1 MVQRLICERAAE
13 LIRSSTRIDVICIG
27 TPKVVGDSVGPRVGS
42 LLKAAGLPDRI
53 KIIGCTDEP
62 AHRGNLASMLMSLR
76 NDALLVCVDAALGNN
91 FPAINIRT
99 GPMHPG
105 VAVSDELPELGDVSV
120 FCRVAETIEDLHFCS
135 EDYINSIAEEA
146 ATTLTTLLSA

>member
-1 MVQRLICERAAE
+1 MVQRLICKRAAE
-13 LIRSSTRIDVICIG
+13 LMRSATRIDVICIG
-27 TPKVVGDSVGPRVGS
+27 TPNVAGDSVGPRVGS

-53 KIIGCTDEP
+53 KIIGCMDEP
-62 AHRGNLASMLMSLR
+62 VHRGNLAFMLMSLR
-76 NDALLVCVDAALGNN
+76 NDALLVCVDAALSNN
-91 FPAINIRT
+91 FPVINIRT

-120 FCRVAETIEDLHFCS
+120 LCRVAETIEDLHFCS

-146 ATTLTTLLSA
+146 ATTLTTILSA

>member
-13 LIRSSTRIDVICIG
+13 LMRSSARIDVICIG

-62 AHRGNLASMLMSLR
+62 VHRGNLISMLMNLR
-76 NDALLVCVDAALGNN
+76 NDALLVCVDAALSNN

-99 GPMHPG
+99 GPMQPG
-105 VAVSDELPELGDVSV
+105 VAVSDELPKLGDVSV
-120 FCRVAETIEDLHFCS
+120 LCRVAETIGDLHFCS
-135 EDYINSIAEEA
+135 DDYVNSIAKEA

>member
-13 LIRSSTRIDVICIG
+13 LLRSAAKIDVICIG
-27 TPKVVGDSVGPRVGS
+27 TTRVVGDSVGPRVGS

-62 AHRGNLASMLMSLR
+62 VYRANLTSMLMSLR
-76 NDALLVCVDAALGNN
+76 NDALLICVDAALSNN

-99 GPMHPG
+99 GPIQPG
-105 VAVSDELPELGDVSV
+105 DAVSDELPKLGDVSV
-120 FCRVAETIEDLHFCS
+120 LCRVAETIVDLYFCS
-135 EDYINSIAEEA
+135 EDYINGIAEEA
-146 ATTLTTLLSA
+146 VATLTTLLSV

>member
-1 MVQRLICERAAE
+1 MVQRLICEKAAE
-13 LIRSSTRIDVICIG
+13 LMRSAARIDVICIG
-27 TPKVVGDSVGPRVGS
+27 TPRVVGDSVGPRVGS

-53 KIIGCTDEP
+53 KIIGCMDEP
-62 AHRGNLASMLMSLR
+62 VRRGNIVSMLMSLR
-76 NDALLVCVDAALGNN
+76 NDTLLVCVDAALSNN

-105 VAVSDELPELGDVSV
+105 VAVSDELPKLGDVSV
-120 FCRVAETIEDLHFCS
+120 LCRVAETIEDLHFCS

>member
-1 MVQRLICERAAE
+1 MVQRLICKDALS
-13 LIRSSTRIDVICIG
+13 LIRNAQKVDILCIG
-27 TPKVVGDSVGPRVGS
+27 TPNITGDSVGPRVGS

-62 AHRGNLASMLMSLR
+62 VHRGNLVSMLMSLR
-76 NDALLVCVDAALGNN
+76 NDALLVCVDAALSNN

-99 GPMHPG
+99 GPMQPG
-105 VAVSDELPELGDVSV
+105 DAVSDELPKLGDVSV
-120 FCRVAETIEDLHFCS
+120 LCRVAETIKDLHLCS
-135 EDYINSIAEEA
+135 EDYVNNIAEEA

>member
-1 MVQRLICERAAE
+1 MVQRLICERAVE
-13 LIRSSTRIDVICIG
+13 LMRSAARIDVLCIG

-62 AHRGNLASMLMSLR
+62 VYRGNIASMLMSLR
-76 NDALLVCVDAALGNN
+76 NDALLVCVDAALSSN
-91 FPAINIRT
+91 FPTINIRT

-105 VAVSDELPELGDVSV
+105 AAVSDELPKLGDVSIL
-120 FCRVAETIEDLHFCS
+120 CSVAETTKDLRLCS

>member
-1 MVQRLICERAAE
+1 MVQRLICEDALS
-13 LIRSSTRIDVICIG
+13 LIRNAQKVDVLCIG
-27 TPKVVGDSVGPRVGS
+27 TPNVAGDSVGPRVGS

-53 KIIGCTDEP
+53 KIIGCMDEP
-62 AHRGNLASMLMSLR
+62 VHRGNLAFILMSLR
-76 NDALLVCVDAALGNN
+76 NDALLVCVDAALSNN
-91 FPAINIRT
+91 FPVINIRT

-120 FCRVAETIEDLHFCS
+120 LCRVAETIVDLHLCS
-135 EDYINSIAEEA
+135 EDYANGIAKEA

>member
-1 MVQRLICERAAE
+1 MVQRLICEKAVELMRSAA
-13 LIRSSTRIDVICIG
+13 RIDVICIG
-27 TPKVVGDSVGPRVGS
+27 TPRVVGDSVGPRIGS

-62 AHRGNLASMLMSLR
+62 VHRCNLVSMLMSLR
-76 NDALLVCVDAALGNN
+76 NDALLVCVDAALSNN

-99 GPMHPG
+99 GPMQPG
-105 VAVSDELPELGDVSV
+105 SAVSDELPKLGDVSV
-120 FCRVAETIEDLHFCS
+120 LCMVAETIIDLWFCS

-146 ATTLTTLLSA
+146 AATLTTLLSA

>member
-1 MVQRLICERAAE
+1 MVQRLICGKAAE
-13 LIRSSTRIDVICIG
+13 LMRSSARIDVICIG

-62 AHRGNLASMLMSLR
+62 VHRGNLVSMLMSLR
-76 NDALLVCVDAALGNN
+76 NDALLVCVDAALNNN

-99 GPMHPG
+99 GPLQPG
-105 VAVSDELPELGDVSV
+105 VAVSDELPKLGDVSV
-120 FCRVAETIEDLHFCS
+120 ICRVAETIKGLYFCS
-135 EDYINSIAEEA
+135 EDYVNDIAEEA
-146 ATTLTTLLSA
+146 ATTLTTILSV

>member
-1 MVQRLICERAAE
+1 MVQRLICEKAAE
-13 LIRSSTRIDVICIG
+13 LMRGAAKIDVICIG
-27 TPKVVGDSVGPRVGS
+27 TPKVIGDSVGPRIGS

-62 AHRGNLASMLMSLR
+62 VHKGNLVSMLTSLR
-76 NDALLVCVDAALGNN
+76 NDALLVCVDAALSNH

-99 GPMHPG
+99 GPIRPG
-105 VAVSDELPELGDVSV
+105 DAVSDELPKLGDVSV
-120 FCRVAETIEDLHFCS
+120 LCRVAETIEDLYLCS

-146 ATTLTTLLSA
+146 ATILTTLLSA

>member
-1 MVQRLICERAAE
+1 MVQRLICEKAAE
-13 LIRSSTRIDVICIG
+13 LMRSAARIDVICIG
-27 TPKVVGDSVGPRVGS
+27 TPRVVGDSVGPRVGS

-53 KIIGCTDEP
+53 KIIGCMDEP
-62 AHRGNLASMLMSLR
+62 VRRGNIVSMLMSLR
-76 NDALLVCVDAALGNN
+76 NDTLLVCVDAALSNN

-105 VAVSDELPELGDVSV
+105 VAVSDELPKLGDVSV
-120 FCRVAETIEDLHFCS
+120 LCRVAETIKDLHLCS
-135 EDYINSIAEEA
+135 EDYVNSIAEEA

>member
-13 LIRSSTRIDVICIG
+13 LMRSAARIDVLCIG

-42 LLKAAGLPDRI
+42 LLKAAELPDRI

-62 AHRGNLASMLMSLR
+62 VHRGNLAFMLMSLR
-76 NDALLVCVDAALGNN
+76 NDALLVCVDAALSNN

-99 GPMHPG
+99 GPMQPG
-105 VAVSDELPELGDVSV
+105 VAVSDELPKLGDVSV
-120 FCRVAETIEDLHFCS
+120 LCRVAETTKDLHFCS
-135 EDYINSIAEEA
+135 EGYVNGIAEET
-146 ATTLTTLLSA
+146 ATILTTLLSV

>member
-1 MVQRLICERAAE
+1 MVQRLICENAAE
-13 LIRSSTRIDVICIG
+13 LIHSAAKIDVICIG
-27 TPKVVGDSVGPRVGS
+27 TTKVVGDSVGPRVGS

-62 AHRGNLASMLMSLR
+62 VYRGNLASMLMNLR
-76 NDALLVCVDAALGNN
+76 NDALLVCVDAALSNN

-105 VAVSDELPELGDVSV
+105 EAVSNELPKLGDVSV
-120 FCRVAETIEDLHFCS
+120 LCRVAETIGDLHLCS
-135 EDYINSIAEEA
+135 ESYINSIAEEA
-146 ATTLTTLLSA
+146 ATILTTLLSA

>member
-1 MVQRLICERAAE
+1 MRSAA
-13 LIRSSTRIDVICIG
+13 RIDVLCIG

-62 AHRGNLASMLMSLR
+62 VHKRNLCDKLQLLR
-76 NDALLVCVDAALGNN
+76 DDALVICIDAAIGEDYPL
-91 FPAINIRT
+91 IKLRT

-105 VAVSDELPELGDVSV
+105 AAVSDELPKLGDVSIL
-120 FCRVAETIEDLHFCS
+120 CSVAETTKDLRLCS
-135 EDYINSIAEEA
+135 EDYVNSIAEEA

>member
-13 LIRSSTRIDVICIG
+13 LMRSSARIDVICIG

-62 AHRGNLASMLMSLR
+62 VHRGNLISMLINLR
-76 NDALLVCVDAALGNN
+76 NDALLVCVDAALSNN

-99 GPMHPG
+99 GPMQPG
-105 VAVSDELPELGDVSV
+105 VAVSDELPKLGDVSV
-120 FCRVAETIEDLHFCS
+120 LCRVAETIKDLQLCS
-135 EDYINSIAEEA
+135 EDYVNSIAEEA
-146 ATTLTTLLSA
+146 ATILTTLLSA

>member
-13 LIRSSTRIDVICIG
+13 LMRRAAKIDVLCIG
-27 TPKVVGDSVGPRVGS
+27 TPKIIGDSVGPRVGS

-62 AHRGNLASMLMSLR
+62 VHKRNLCDKLQLLR
-76 NDALLVCVDAALGNN
+76 DDALVICIDAAVGEDYPL
-91 FPAINIRT
+91 IKLRT

-105 VAVSDELPELGDVSV
+105 AAVSDELPKLGDVSIL
-120 FCRVAETIEDLHFCS
+120 CSVAETTKDLRLCS